1 MLRPELM
8 KPGIKL
14 RLSAEGKRAYGDSSA
29 FPHALTGEWVQSDE
43 DGDYI
48 IRWSNGEEVTLT
60 PEQATKHLEIVPYEG
75 DPVDL
80 AKRLARALGFELVCR

>member
-14 RLSAEGKRAYGDSSA
+14 RLSDEGKRAYADCSA
-29 FPHALTGEWVQSDE
+29 FPHALTGECVGTDE
-43 DGDYI
+43 DGDHI
-48 IRWSNGEEVTLT
+48 IRWSNGQEVTLT
-60 PEQATKHLEIVPYEG
+60 PEQATKNLEIVPYES

-80 AKRLARALGFELVCR
+80 AKRLARALGFELVSR